1 VFLARFLPVPQL
13 PQRLPAPGA
22 GHPGRDDRA
31 GDPEAAG
38 RVVLPVVREHRRRAE
53 RALASVV
60 AARYLLGVLTRR
72 VGKLAVSLGEPPGPI
87 TSDVPRSRPIV
98 EKSVSAG
105 QMIQEPSPAGGSL
118 TAVSEV
124 LLDKCVHCRCLS
136 RS

>member
-1 VFLARFLPVPQL
+1 MVSIVDTLAVFMARFLPVPQL

-72 VGKLAVSLGEPPGPI
+72 AGKLAVSLGEPPVPI
-87 TSDVPRSRPIV
+87 TSYVPRSRPIT
-98 EKSVSAG
+98 EKSEEGHGKPPGPITS
-105 QMIQEPSPAGGSL
+105 
-118 TAVSEV
+118 
-124 LLDKCVHCRCLS
+124 
-136 RS
+136 